1 MTSPSNPPTRHPG
14 PRPGSP
20 WSRVSRP
27 GARWLEHLLGP
38 VPRIVRDVALALL
51 VCVVQLAATAFAA
64 HRQPDA
70 PRDLDVW
77 GVLLIAL
84 GPLALAVRRRHPTGV
99 LLVAVGSALLYTW
112 LDYPRGPIFLAMIIA
127 LWSAF
132 AAGLRLLAYVV
143 LVLGYTGFVWI
154 SPLLTSESTPDLA
167 PALGIAAW
175 LLVLAGIGEM
185 VRLRRAFNAAEAQRA
200 RMQSL
205 GLAEAERRRAG
216 DERLRIAR
224 ELHDVL
230 AHHISLM
237 NVQASVGLELMDSSP
252 EQAREALSAVKYAS
266 REALGELRSVLD
278 ILKGDSVDRSGP
290 DGAPRAPTAG
300 LDRLDELVAR
310 TSAGGL
316 TVRVERSGTARPLTS
331 AVDLA
336 AYRIVQEA
344 LTNTL
349 RHAAA
354 SEAVVGVTY
363 GETGLELS
371 VRDNGPGARLESR
384 SAPADT
390 LVSGGNGL
398 HGMRQ
403 RAAALGGRCVAG
415 PVPGRGFHV
424 QAHLPY
430 GDRADGHDGGGH
442 PPTGSTATAGG
453 PAPTDE
459 GDA

>member
-1 MTSPSNPPTRHPG
+1 MTSPSNPPTRS
-14 PRPGSP
+14 PGSRPRAP

-27 GARWLEHLLGP
+27 GAHWLAHTLGP
-38 VPRIVRDVALALL
+38 VPPVVRDIALGVL
-51 VCVVQLAATAFAA
+51 VCAVQMGTMLFAN
-64 HRQPDA
+64 HRQPDPA
-70 PRDLDVW
+70 RALDAW
-77 GVLLIAL
+77 GVLLIVA
-84 GPLALAVRRRHPTGV
+84 GPLALIVRRRHRAGV
-99 LLVAVGSALLYTW
+99 LVVTVGSALVYTM
-112 LDYPRGPIFLAMIIA
+112 LDYPRGPIFFAMIIA
-127 LWSAF
+127 LWGAF

-154 SPLLTSESTPDLA
+154 SPLVTSESTPDLG

-175 LLVLAGIGEM
+175 LLVLAGIGEV

-200 RMQSL
+200 RVHSL

-237 NVQASVGLELMDSSP
+237 NVQASVGLELMDTSP
-252 EQAREALSAVKYAS
+252 EQAREALTAVKYAS

-278 ILKGDSVDRSGP
+278 ILKGDSVDHSGP

-300 LDRLDELVAR
+300 LDRLDDLVAR

-316 TVRVERSGTARPLTS
+316 TVRVERTGTVRPLTA

-363 GETGLELS
+363 GETGLQVS
-371 VRDNGPGARLESR
+371 IRDNGRGPEPSP
-384 SAPADT
+384 SPADALT
-390 LVSGGNGL
+390 SGGNGL

-430 GDRADGHDGGGH
+430 GDRADAQDRGKAA
-442 PPTGSTATAGG
+442 PTASAATAGG
-453 PAPTDE
+453 PTQSIE

>member
-1 MTSPSNPPTRHPG
+1 MTSPSNPPTRS
-14 PRPGSP
+14 PGSRPRAP

-27 GARWLEHLLGP
+27 GAHWLAHTLGP
-38 VPRIVRDVALALL
+38 VPPVVRDIALGVL
-51 VCVVQLAATAFAA
+51 VCAVQMGTMLFAN
-64 HRQPDA
+64 HRQPDPA
-70 PRDLDVW
+70 RALDAW
-77 GVLLIAL
+77 GVLLIVA
-84 GPLALAVRRRHPTGV
+84 GPLALIVRRRHRAGV
-99 LLVAVGSALLYTW
+99 LVVTVGSALVYTM
-112 LDYPRGPIFLAMIIA
+112 LDYPRGPIFFAMIIA
-127 LWSAF
+127 LWGAF

-154 SPLLTSESTPDLA
+154 SPLVTSESTPDLG

-175 LLVLAGIGEM
+175 LLVLAGIGEV

-200 RMQSL
+200 RVHSL

-237 NVQASVGLELMDSSP
+237 NVQASVGLELMDTSP
-252 EQAREALSAVKYAS
+252 EQAREALTAVKYAS

-278 ILKGDSVDRSGP
+278 ILKGDSVDHSGP

-300 LDRLDELVAR
+300 LDRLDDLVAR

-316 TVRVERSGTARPLTS
+316 TVRVERTGTVRPLTA

-363 GETGLELS
+363 GETGLQVS
-371 VRDNGPGARLESR
+371 IRDNGCGPEPS
-384 SAPADT
+384 SSPADALT
-390 LVSGGNGL
+390 SGGNGL

-430 GDRADGHDGGGH
+430 GDRADAQGRGKAA
-442 PPTGSTATAGG
+442 PTAWAATAGG
-453 PAPTDE
+453 PTQSIE

>member
-1 MTSPSNPPTRHPG
+1 MTSPSNLSPRHPG
-14 PRPGSP
+14 SRPGPP
-20 WSRVSRP
+20 WLRASGP
-27 GARWLEHLLGP
+27 GARWLAHALRP
-38 VPRIVRDVALALL
+38 IPHAVRDVALALL
-51 VCVVQLAATAFAA
+51 VCAIQVVAMVFAA
-64 HRQPDA
+64 RHQSDA
-70 PRDLDVW
+70 PRGLDVW
-77 GVLLIAL
+77 GVLLVAL
-84 GPLALAVRRRHPTGV
+84 GPLALIARRRYPAAV
-99 LLVAVGSALLYTW
+99 LLVAVGAGLLYTM
-112 LDYPRGPIFLAMIIA
+112 LDYPRGPLFLAMIIA

-143 LVLGYTGFVWI
+143 LAVGYTSFVWI
-154 SPLLTSESTPDLA
+154 SPLVTAESVPATGV
-167 PALGIAAW
+167 ALGIAAW
-175 LLVLAGIGEM
+175 MLVLAGVGEV
-185 VRLRRAFNAAEAQRA
+185 VRLRRAYLAAEEQRA
-200 RMQSL
+200 RVQSL

-252 EQAREALSAVKYAS
+252 EQAREALTAVKYAS
-266 REALGELRSVLD
+266 REALGELRSVLE
-278 ILKGDSVDRSGP
+278 ILKGDAVDRSGP

-300 LDRLDELVAR
+300 LDLLDELVAR

-316 TVRVERSGTARPLTS
+316 TVRVERTGSTRPLIA

-354 SEAVVGVTY
+354 SEAVVRVGY
-363 GETGLELS
+363 GKSGLDLTI
-371 VRDNGPGARLESR
+371 RDNGRGAAGAPR
-384 SAPADT
+384 PADDDALT
-390 LVSGGNGL
+390 SGGNGL

-430 GDRADGHDGGGH
+430 GERADGHDGDAD
-442 PPTGSTATAGG
+442 PPVESAATAGG
-453 PAPTDE
+453 PAQPNK

>member
-1 MTSPSNPPTRHPG
+1 MTCPSNLPTR
-14 PRPGSP
+14 RPGSRPEPP
-20 WSRVSRP
+20 WSRVPRP
-27 GARWLEHLLGP
+27 GAHWLAHTLGP
-38 VPRIVRDVALALL
+38 VPPVVRDIALGVL
-51 VCVVQLAATAFAA
+51 VCVVQLGTMLFAA

-70 PRDLDVW
+70 AVGMDVW
-77 GVLLIAL
+77 GVLLIVA
-84 GPLALAVRRRHPTGV
+84 GPLALIVRRRHRAGV
-99 LLVAVGSALLYTW
+99 LLVAVGTALTYTM
-112 LDYPRGPIFLAMIIA
+112 LDYPRGPIFFAMIIA
-127 LWSAF
+127 LWGAF

-154 SPLLTSESTPDLA
+154 SPLVTSESTPDLA
-167 PALGIAAW
+167 PAFGIAAW
-175 LLVLAGIGEM
+175 LLVLAGIGEV
-185 VRLRRAFNAAEAQRA
+185 VRLRRAFNLAEAQRA
-200 RMQSL
+200 RVQSL

-252 EQAREALSAVKYAS
+252 EQAREALTAVKYAS
-266 REALGELRSVLD
+266 REALRELRSVLD

-300 LDRLDELVAR
+300 LDRLDDLVAR

-316 TVRVERSGTARPLTS
+316 TVRVERAGTARPLSS

-371 VRDNGPGARLESR
+371 IRDNGRGPEPRP
-384 SAPADT
+384 APADALT
-390 LVSGGNGL
+390 SGGNGL

-403 RAAALGGRCVAG
+403 RAAALGGRCMAG

-430 GDRADGHDGGGH
+430 GDRADGHDGSGH
-442 PPTGSTATAGG
+442 APTESAAIAGG
-453 PAPTDE
+453 PTRPIE
-459 GDA
+459 GDT